1 MSQVLVFVGKMTS
14 LSSYWPSLVQRSGE
28 LRAGIVPTVNAANL
42 RAILRE
48 NGTPESRIATDHLGA
63 YRALDED
70 FLKHDLID
78 HGRKEYVRENVHV
91 NTLEGWFSL
100 LKRGLNGT
108 YHHVSPQHL
117 DRYVDEFQFRYNA
130 RKIKDGDRAI
140 KAMKGAEGK
149 RLVYK
154 DAIKNKPAN

>member
-1 MSQVLVFVGKMTS
+1 MGKMTS

-48 NGTPESRIATDHLGA
+48 NVTPESRIATDHLGT

-78 HGRKEYVRENVHV
+78 HGRKEYVREDVHV
-91 NTLEGWFSL
+91 DTLEAWLSL

-117 DRYVDEFQFRYNA
+117 DRYVGEFQFRYNA
-130 RKIKDGDRAI
+130 RKTKDGERAT
-140 KAMKGAEGK
+140 KAMRGAEGK

-154 DAIKNKPAN
+154 DAIKKKPAS

>member
-48 NGTPESRIATDHLGA
+48 NGTPESRIAPDHLGA

-100 LKRGLNGT
+100 LTRGLNALIIM
-108 YHHVSPQHL
+108 S
-117 DRYVDEFQFRYNA
+117 A
-130 RKIKDGDRAI
+130 R
-140 KAMKGAEGK
+140 
-149 RLVYK
+149 
-154 DAIKNKPAN
+154 NT